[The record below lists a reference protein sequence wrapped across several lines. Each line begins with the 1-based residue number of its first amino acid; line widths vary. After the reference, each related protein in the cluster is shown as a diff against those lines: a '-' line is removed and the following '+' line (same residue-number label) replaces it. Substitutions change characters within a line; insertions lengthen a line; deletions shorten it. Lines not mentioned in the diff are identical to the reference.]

1 MMQQI
6 TIVGTGLIGG
16 SLALALK
23 HHGFPGRIIGVDRPE
38 ILREALERRVVDVA
52 ESDPVAGTRGS
63 DVVVLCTPVGGIIDL
78 MERLGPVLGP
88 DVLLTD
94 TGSTKSMVVE
104 RARQVFGAAA
114 AERFLALHPMA
125 GKEISGIAAADPAL
139 FQNAVWLATPLPK
152 QDVRAGRPGEY
163 LAWVERIGGRVVN
176 IDVQRHDRLCAWISH
191 LPQMLATALASS
203 LEEEFG
209 DDQELHAIG
218 GRALREMT
226 RIAASPYSMWR
237 DIALTNAP
245 NIEDALAKLEQRLMH
260 IRENL
265 RNPEL
270 RTEFEQ
276 AQRFRGLT
284 RKE

>member
-1 MMQQI
+1 MIQQI

-16 SLALALK
+16 SLALALRQ
-23 HHGFPGRIIGVDRPE
+23 HGFAGRIVGVDRAE
-38 ILREALERRVVDVA
+38 ILREAVERRVIDVA
-52 ESDPVAGTRGS
+52 EGDPIAGARGS
-63 DVVVLCTPVGGIIDL
+63 DMVVLCTPVGGIIDL
-78 MERLGPVLGP
+78 IERLGPVLEP
-88 DVLLTD
+88 HVLLSD
-94 TGSTKSMVVE
+94 TGSTKNVVVE
-104 RARQVFGAAA
+104 RSRQVFGAAV

-125 GKEISGIAAADPAL
+125 GKEISGVAAADPAL
-139 FQNAVWLATPLPK
+139 FQNTVWLVTPLPG
-152 QDVRAGRPGEY
+152 QDVRAGTKGEY
-163 LAWVERIGGRVVN
+163 LGWIERIGGRIVS
-176 IDVQRHDRLCAWISH
+176 IEVQRHDRLCAWISH

-209 DDQELHAIG
+209 DDRELHAIG

-245 NIEDALAKLEQRLMH
+245 NIEDALLKLEQRLAH

-270 RTEFEQ
+270 RAEFEQ